1 MFLQFIQGFSL
12 LFDHITMG
20 KGEVV
25 DSLDCLHFILVFFTF
40 VFLILQNLV
49 CLDECIDLVSLILLL
64 KHPLILHLLTLIS
77 QQVLLILA
85 VIDLT
90 LKLPVSLLV
99 DLVDNLTEKV
109 IILRSIKYN
118 SLVEPSSLLTI
129 SEALKERIGN

>member
-1 MFLQFIQGFSL
+1 M
-12 LFDHITMG
+12 
-20 KGEVV
+20 
-25 DSLDCLHFILVFFTF
+25 
-40 VFLILQNLV
+40 
-49 CLDECIDLVSLILLL
+49 SLILLL

-99 DLVDNLTEKV
+99 DLVDDLTEKV

-118 SLVEPSSLLTI
+118 SLVEPSSLLAI